1 MMTKEEFQAGIQEI
15 LDDVEDP
22 NSEFN
27 TVFLKEGKEYAE
39 EVKAFDPILA
49 EKVVTLIKGFED
61 LASYVRSRSERKD

>member
-1 MMTKEEFQAGIQEI
+1 MTKEEFQAGIREI

-39 EVKAFDPILA
+39 DVKAFDPILS
-49 EKVVTLIKGFED
+49 EKILTLIAGFEG
-61 LASYVRSRSERKD
+61 LASYVRTRSERDR